1 MADIIIEEEYKK
13 LKYNLP
19 DFKKLDEEFEI
30 SNIQGLE
37 DKKFLIRFIRRKINE
52 KVIFFCRIVESII
65 YPQSPNFISL
75 VESRIFNE
83 EEKQGMAEFYKK
95 LMNYEKESLI
105 LDVESDDKQSVKYI
119 NELFSNW
126 SEIKKQMVDIT
137 KKMQKAWNEKEEREN
152 YTF

>member
-137 KKMQKAWNEKEEREN
+137 KKMQKAWNEKEKREN